1 MITMAMAET
10 LALSSGRSRTLE
22 KIVDEAIER
31 QIRIDG
37 VNFYRIVVDVPNEL
51 ISVAEALV
59 RRYKEQGW
67 DGNITGYDMDMIA
80 FVLLEE
86 RSTLELRRKRNCTP
100 A

>member
-1 MITMAMAET
+1 MITMEMAET
-10 LALSSGRSRTLE
+10 LALSSERSRTLE

-31 QIRIDG
+31 QIKIDG
-37 VNFYRIVVDVPNEL
+37 EKFYRIVVDVPNEL

-67 DGNITGYDMDMIA
+67 DGNITGYDTQAIA
-80 FVLLEE
+80 LIFLEE
-86 RSTLELRRKRNCTP
+86 RSTLELRRKRNCTR